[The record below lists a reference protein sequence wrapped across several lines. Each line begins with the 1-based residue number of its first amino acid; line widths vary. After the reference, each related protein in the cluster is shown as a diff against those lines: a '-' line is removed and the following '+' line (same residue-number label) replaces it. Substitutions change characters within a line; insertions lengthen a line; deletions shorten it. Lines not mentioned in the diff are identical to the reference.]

1 MNKITT
7 LHEKDNPN
15 VDIYPNVLP
24 SNIPA
29 GAVDTTK
36 LADSAVSTAKVAD
49 SAITTAKIADGAITH
64 DKIGANAIDTANII
78 DGAITNAKIADA
90 TIAGAKIVQHGI
102 GSRELATYFTTLIS
116 YLTSHGVT
124 DFATA
129 MNGITRLLRDGLPL
143 AFFISEDITKDLY
156 KPVLIYVDQQ
166 TPEITLFG
174 YVSGSFSRLVSLGSD
189 ADWTQFVKDFRD
201 TLYLKVIL

>member
-24 SNIPA
+24 ANIPA
-29 GAVDTTK
+29 GAIDTTK
-36 LADSAVSTAKVAD
+36 LADSAVSTAKIAD

-64 DKIGANAIDTANII
+64 AKIATNAIDTANII

-90 TIAGAKIVQHGI
+90 TIAGRKIAPHDI

-116 YLTSHGVT
+116 FLTSHGVT
-124 DFATA
+124 NFATA
-129 MNGITRLLRDGLPL
+129 MNHITRLLRDGLPL

-166 TPEITLFG
+166 APEITLFG
-174 YVSGSFSRLVSLGSD
+174 YVSGGFARIVSITTD
-189 ADWTQFVKDFRD
+189 AEWTQFVSDFRD